1 MMTTH
6 STTKTLTMQQKAKI
20 STQSS
25 KKKGEL
31 ERNLPSLHLKTW

>member
-1 MMTTH
+1 
-6 STTKTLTMQQKAKI
+6 MQQKAKI

-25 KKKGEL
+25 KKKGEF